1 MTDKDFYDR
10 IDDAKK
16 SHNKNEL
23 IKLSKK
29 RSFDFYNK
37 MIIKEFNGYDKLAL
51 YIAAI
56 KVKETYG
63 KFLSKEMIEAAEEV
77 AENIQIGGSFIMFDV
92 DAIKKAGDINGL

>member
-1 MTDKDFYDR
+1 MTDKEFYDK
-10 IDDAKK
+10 IDAAKK
-16 SHNKNEL
+16 SHNDNEL
-23 IKLSKK
+23 IKLSKE

-63 KFLSKEMIEAAEEV
+63 KLLSSEETIKAAEEI
-77 AENIQIGGSFIMFDV
+77 AESIDIGGSFIMFDT
-92 DAIKKAGDINGL
+92 DAIKAGDINGL